1 MKTVEADKAAEN
13 FTKVLG
19 QVLTHQKS
27 LVIVKEGVAC
37 AYLIPAGEPKCDSHE
52 LAEDL
57 ASVELDSG
65 DRRVLASA
73 ARRGRKALKPLKN
86 PWG

>member
-1 MKTVEADKAAEN
+1 MKSVEADKAAEN
-13 FTKVLG
+13 FTKFLG
-19 QVLTHQKS
+19 QVLAHGKS

-37 AYLIPAGEPKCDSHE
+37 AYLVPAGEPKCDSHE

-57 ASVELDSG
+57 ASAELADE
-65 DRRVLASA
+65 DRRTLAA
-73 ARRGRKALKPLKN
+73 AVRRGRQALKLLKN